1 MKNKKKQIIITLV
14 AIISLIVITVGVTYA
29 FFNYAK
35 EGTTDNK
42 VTPTSATIANQI
54 DG

>member
-1 MKNKKKQIIITLV
+1 MKNKKKQIIITLI

-35 EGTTDNK
+35 EGTIDN
-42 VTPTSATIANQI
+42 TLQI
-54 DG
+54 GRASCRERV

>member
-35 EGTTDNK
+35 EGTTDN
-42 VTPTSATIANQI
+42 TIQTGSIKIGRAHV
-54 DG
+54 

>member
-29 FFNYAK
+29 FFN
-35 EGTTDNK
+35 
-42 VTPTSATIANQI
+42 
-54 DG
+54 